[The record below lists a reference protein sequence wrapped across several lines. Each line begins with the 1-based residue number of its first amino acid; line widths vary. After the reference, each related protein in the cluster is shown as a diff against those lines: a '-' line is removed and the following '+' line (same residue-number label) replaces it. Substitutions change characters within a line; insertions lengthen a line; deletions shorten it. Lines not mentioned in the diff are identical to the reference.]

1 MYYILVV
8 PPPTISIASNNPSLN
23 LIRGTVRQLICNVT
37 LSPPIPPS
45 FNVSITLLRNGQL
58 VDYMNNP
65 RIESETI
72 GNSQILTFL
81 TLDTSDTGTYNCTG
95 SIIPTNDQYL
105 IIGTSNS
112 STYQLSIEGIFNIK
126 YYLLYIY
133 SYSITNYYIGY
144 YW

>member
-1 MYYILVV
+1 MYYIIVV
-8 PPPTISIASNNPSLN
+8 PPPTISIASNIPSLN

-37 LSPPIPPS
+37 LTPPIPPS

-58 VDYMNNP
+58 VDYMNNA

-81 TLDTSDTGTYNCTG
+81 PLDTSDTGTYNCTG
-95 SIIPTNDQYL
+95 SIITTNDQYL

-112 STYQLSIEGIFNIK
+112 STYQLAIEGIFNIN

-133 SYSITNYYIGY
+133 SYSITNCYIGY

>member
-8 PPPTISIASNNPSLN
+8 PPPTISIASNNPSHN

-37 LSPPIPPS
+37 LTPPIPPS

-58 VDYMNNP
+58 IDYMNNP

-81 TLDTSDTGTYNCTG
+81 PLDTSDTGTYNCTG
-95 SIIPTNDQYL
+95 SIIPTSDQSL

-112 STYQLSIEGIFNIK
+112 STYQLPIEGIFNIN

-133 SYSITNYYIGY
+133 SYSNTNCYIGY

>member
-37 LSPPIPPS
+37 LTPPIPPS

-72 GNSQILTFL
+72 GNTQILTFL
-81 TLDTSDTGTYNCTG
+81 PLDTSDTGTYNCTG
-95 SIIPTNDQYL
+95 SIIPTNDQSL

-112 STYQLSIEGIFNIK
+112 STYQLVIGGIFNIN

-133 SYSITNYYIGY
+133 SYSITNCYIGY

>member
-8 PPPTISIASNNPSLN
+8 PPPTISITSNNPSLN

-58 VDYMNNP
+58 VDYMNNT
-65 RIESETI
+65 RIESDTI

-81 TLDTSDTGTYNCTG
+81 PLDTSDTGTYNCTG
-95 SIIPTNDQYL
+95 SIIPTNDQFL
-105 IIGTSNS
+105 IIGTSDS
-112 STYQLSIEGIFNIK
+112 SIYQLAIEGISNIN

-133 SYSITNYYIGY
+133 SYSITNCYIGY

>member
-23 LIRGTVRQLICNVT
+23 LTRGTVRQLICNVT
-37 LSPPIPPS
+37 LTPPIPPS

-58 VDYMNNP
+58 VDYMNNT

-81 TLDTSDTGTYNCTG
+81 PLDTSDTGTYNCTG
-95 SIIPTNDQYL
+95 SIVPTNDQSL
-105 IIGTSNS
+105 IIDTSNS
-112 STYQLSIEGIFNIK
+112 STYQLPIESIIFNIN
-126 YYLLYIY
+126 YYL
-133 SYSITNYYIGY
+133 
-144 YW
+144 

>member
-37 LSPPIPPS
+37 LTPPIPPS

-58 VDYMNNP
+58 VDYMNNT

-81 TLDTSDTGTYNCTG
+81 PLDTSDTGTYNCTG
-95 SIIPTNDQYL
+95 SIIPTNDQSL
-105 IIGTSNS
+105 IIDTSNS
-112 STYQLSIEGIFNIK
+112 STYQVAIEGIFNIN

-133 SYSITNYYIGY
+133 SYSITNCYIGY

>member
-23 LIRGTVRQLICNVT
+23 LTRGTVRQLICNVT
-37 LSPPIPPS
+37 LTPPIPPS

-58 VDYMNNP
+58 VDYMNNT

-81 TLDTSDTGTYNCTG
+81 PLDTSDTGTYNCTG
-95 SIIPTNDQYL
+95 SINPTNDESL
-105 IIGTSNS
+105 IIDTSNS
-112 STYQLSIEGIFNIK
+112 STYQLVIEGIINI
-126 YYLLYIY
+126 
-133 SYSITNYYIGY
+133 NYC
-144 YW
+144 

>member
-23 LIRGTVRQLICNVT
+23 LIRGTVRKLICNVT
-37 LSPPIPPS
+37 LTPPIPPS

-58 VDYMNNP
+58 VDYMNNT
-65 RIESETI
+65 RIESDTI

-81 TLDTSDTGTYNCTG
+81 PLDTSDTGTYNCTG
-95 SIIPTNDQYL
+95 SIIPTNDQFL
-105 IIGTSNS
+105 IIGTSDS
-112 STYQLSIEGIFNIK
+112 SIYQLAIEGISNIN

-133 SYSITNYYIGY
+133 SYSIINCYIGY

>member
-37 LSPPIPPS
+37 LTSPTPPS

-58 VDYMNNP
+58 VDYMNNA
-65 RIESETI
+65 RIEFETI

-81 TLDTSDTGTYNCTG
+81 PLDTSDTGTYNCTG
-95 SIIPTNDQYL
+95 SIITTNDQSL

-112 STYQLSIEGIFNIK
+112 STYQLVIEGIFNIN

-133 SYSITNYYIGY
+133 SYSITNCYIGY